1 MANNRRML
9 MSVET
14 IHIYL
19 PEEAVD
25 VWRPIAA
32 EHLGGDLYRILD
44 EPPSGEVWQFN
55 RGDIVRCSLR
65 RLSGDFG
72 RVTDCLVALEKS
84 N

>member
-1 MANNRRML
+1 

-14 IHIYL
+14 IHVYL

-25 VWRPIAA
+25 VWRPVAA
-32 EHLGGDLYRILD
+32 EHLGGDLYRIVD
-44 EPPSGEVWQFN
+44 GPPSDEVWQFN
-55 RGDIVRCSLR
+55 QGDIVRCKLR

-72 RVTDCLVALEKS
+72 CVTECLVAFEKS